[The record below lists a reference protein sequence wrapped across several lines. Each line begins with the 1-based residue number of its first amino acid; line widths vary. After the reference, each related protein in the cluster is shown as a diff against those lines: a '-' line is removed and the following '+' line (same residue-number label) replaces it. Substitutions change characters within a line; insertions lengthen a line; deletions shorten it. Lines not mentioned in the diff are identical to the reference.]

1 MQPTRRS
8 KEKTIKQ
15 LEQWFSLN
23 DMDDSGAISIDD
35 ALKIAEQQDVKVS
48 MDDVTALLS
57 EVKSAADGWLDL
69 PSFCALWTCMT
80 NAQKIINYREYLEA
94 EEVAAYRAMFQDR
107 SQAGPTLSA
116 WLSFANTAG
125 LAAYFACAEKG
136 LRLGL
141 LWILMETGHPPPK
154 EAYED
159 GKEELNRK
167 QVSEVLRN
175 TGLVRV
181 RRHLTRIWEE
191 MAIDKKTMLDFAQ
204 FCVVIVRLMKRRKT
218 CTCAGLYEEGFTV
231 KELLMSGFKLKDFEA
246 IRIPARKLY
255 QDGGFSALELRRV
268 GYTATDL
275 RRAGLGM
282 PLDAVGMSNPL
293 PRILF
298 LDKRPLWACSLPKV
312 EQRSQQAFH
321 CKSVTY
327 HSRPNH
333 ESTA

>member
-1 MQPTRRS
+1 
-8 KEKTIKQ
+8 
-15 LEQWFSLN
+15 
-23 DMDDSGAISIDD
+23 MDDSGAISIDD

-94 EEVAAYRAMFQDR
+94 EEVASYRAMFQDR
-107 SQAGPTLSA
+107 PKQ
-116 WLSFANTAG
+116 
-125 LAAYFACAEKG
+125 
-136 LRLGL
+136 
-141 LWILMETGHPPPK
+141 HPSVFTCNR
-154 EAYED
+154 EAL
-159 GKEELNRK
+159 EE
-167 QVSEVLRN
+167 VSEVLRN

-275 RRAGLGM
+275 RRAGLGIVEYA
-282 PLDAVGMSNPL
+282 LGIFNPM

-298 LDKRPLWACSLPKV
+298 LEKPPLWAS
-312 EQRSQQAFH
+312 
-321 CKSVTY
+321 
-327 HSRPNH
+327 N
-333 ESTA
+333 